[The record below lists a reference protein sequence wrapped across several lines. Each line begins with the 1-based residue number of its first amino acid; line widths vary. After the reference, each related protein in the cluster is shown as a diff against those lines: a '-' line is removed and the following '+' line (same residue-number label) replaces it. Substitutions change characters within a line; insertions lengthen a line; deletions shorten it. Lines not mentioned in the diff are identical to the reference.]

1 MFAIIETGGK
11 QYWIEQDKFYDFD
24 KLAVKIG
31 EKITFNRILL
41 LQNGNELLLGKPLV
55 QNVIIE
61 ATVLGHLQGPKVKIY
76 KMRPKKKTLRT
87 SGFRQKLTRVRIEK
101 IKIKEN

>member
-76 KMRPKKKTLRT
+76 KMRPKKKTRRT

-101 IKIKEN
+101 IKIKEK

>member
-76 KMRPKKKTLRT
+76 KMRPKKKTRRP